1 MARKM
6 TDDDRPNITPELVME
21 ASRDLG
27 GHRRDLESAQGAYRA
42 RVKHWKK
49 AGINTAALIE
59 AMRIKREDDP
69 DAAVL
74 YYRDLNRYAAW
85 INAAPGTQLG
95 LFLDDSAPQPSDAAG
110 QQQAAWD
117 AEDTGYRAGQ
127 AGRDLADC
135 PYPAGSELAQQWSV
149 GHAKG
154 KAVLA
159 DFAAGNPAEPV
170 TRRGRKVRGTN
181 AIVAGAAA

>member
-1 MARKM
+1 MAKR
-6 TDDDRPNITPELVME
+6 DNDRPNVTPELVME
-21 ASRDLG
+21 AGRDLG
-27 GHRRDLESAQGAYRA
+27 QHRRELESAQGAYRA

-49 AGINTAALIE
+49 QGVNTAALIE

-69 DAAVL
+69 DPAVL

-85 INAAPGTQLG
+85 INAVPGTQLG
-95 LFLDDSAPQPSDAAG
+95 LFVDDTVPPPSDAAQ
-110 QQQAAWD
+110 QQQATWD

-127 AGRDLADC
+127 AGHERADC
-135 PYPAGSELAQQWSV
+135 PYPAGSALAQQWSV

-154 KAVLA
+154 SQVLA
-159 DFAAGNPAEPV
+159 DFQAGNPAEPV